1 MLYEPPH
8 DPCLS
13 EAEHRQL
20 LEMEQHLRVSDPA
33 LENSLRTVRPPA
45 ASNGPIRAGIIPF
58 IATPLIIL
66 VTVLLVVGVGSISAA
81 PIIILATGLLGIAAG
96 TLFALIA
103 IIRAHLRIRHS
114 TSGD

>member
-13 EAEHRQL
+13 EAQHRQL
-20 LEMEQHLRVSDPA
+20 IEMEQHLRVSDPV
-33 LENSLRTVRPPA
+33 LDNSLRTARPSPVI
-45 ASNGPIRAGIIPF
+45 SGPTRAGIIPF
-58 IATPLIIL
+58 VATPLIIL
-66 VTVLLVVGVGSISAA
+66 ATVLLVVGAGAIIEA
-81 PIIILATGLLGIAAG
+81 PIIILVTGLLGLAAG

-114 TSGD
+114 ALGD

>member
-1 MLYEPPH
+1 MLYEPPR

-13 EAEHRQL
+13 EAQHRQL
-20 LEMEQHLRVSDPA
+20 IEMEHHLRVSDPV
-33 LENSLRTVRPPA
+33 LENSLRTVRRPA
-45 ASNGPIRAGIIPF
+45 TVSRPIRAGIIPF

-81 PIIILATGLLGIAAG
+81 PIIILATGLLGVAAG

-103 IIRAHLRIRHS
+103 VIRAHLRIRHS